1 MTVLV
6 TGGAGYIGSHTVR
19 LLAGLGR
26 RVVVLDSLELGRRS
40 RVLDV
45 PLVVGDVADTDLVAR
60 TISEHD
66 VDAVI
71 HFAAYKAA
79 GESMEIPGAY
89 FRNIVGGRSQGYEQ
103 EAATAREQALGEM
116 VQRATALGAQGVVGV
131 SIEYAVL
138 GQGNMLLVAATGTA
152 VRFR

>member
-1 MTVLV
+1 MIVSTTPTVD
-6 TGGAGYIGSHTVR
+6 GREIGEYI
-19 LLAGLGR
+19 
-26 RVVVLDSLELGRRS
+26 RVVAGETI
-40 RVLDV
+40 
-45 PLVVGDVADTDLVAR
+45 VGINALKD
-60 TISEHD
+60 
-66 VDAVI
+66 
-71 HFAAYKAA
+71 FAA
-79 GESMEIPGAY
+79 G

-116 VQRATALGAQGVVGV
+116 VQRATALGAEGVVGV